1 MVIYANQ
8 TMRVA
13 HAAMTRL
20 LKKLSVVDSMS
31 EIQDEMSSMEDIFTL
46 QEMYELKSKEKELQE
61 KLKQLGYEN

>member
-8 TMRVA
+8 AMRVA